1 MGESIR
7 IQRVNLYIYFQASEN
22 EILWVMRGAIF
33 GVGTLATVMGI
44 TVDSIYMLW
53 FLCSDL
59 VFVVLFPQLC
69 CVVYLRWTN
78 TYGSLCGYI
87 LGLFF
92 RLAGGEESLGI
103 PILIKYPFFDEKT
116 NSQLFPFKTL
126 CMLISLSTII
136 VVSLATKNLFERGIL
151 HRRLD
156 IFMCVVNTQGENIAL
171 KYQENS
177 ELSAITP
184 TKENGEINPAL
195 KFSSEDLL
203 QGGKIVSADSD
214 SSPEHLKPKQ

>member
-1 MGESIR
+1 MR
-7 IQRVNLYIYFQASEN
+7 I
-22 EILWVMRGAIF
+22 AIF
-33 GVGTLATVMGI
+33 GVGALATVMGI

-59 VFVVLFPQLC
+59 VFVVLFPQLL

-78 TYGSLCGYI
+78 TYGSLSGYI

-92 RLAGGEESLGI
+92 RLAGGESSLGI
-103 PILIKYPFFDEKT
+103 PVLIKYPFYSEKDG
-116 NSQLFPFKTL
+116 QLFPFKTL
-126 CMLISLSTII
+126 CMLITLTTI
-136 VVSLATKNLFERGIL
+136 VAVSFLTKNLFEKGIL
-151 HRRLD
+151 HRKFD
-156 IFMCVVNTQGENIAL
+156 IFLCVVNTQGENIAL
-171 KYQENS
+171 KNQENS

-214 SSPEHLKPKQ
+214 SSPEHLKPK

>member
-1 MGESIR
+1 MR
-7 IQRVNLYIYFQASEN
+7 IS
-22 EILWVMRGAIF
+22 IF
-33 GVGTLATVMGI
+33 GVGALATAMGI

-59 VFVVLFPQLC
+59 VFVVLFPQLL

-92 RLAGGEESLGI
+92 RLAGGETSLKI
-103 PILIKYPFFDEKT
+103 PVLIKYPFFDEES

-126 CMLISLSTII
+126 CMLISLSTIMLVSI
-136 VVSLATKNLFERGIL
+136 VTKKIFETGTL
-151 HRRLD
+151 HPRLD
-156 IFMCVVNTQGENIAL
+156 IFMCVVNTPDETIAL
-171 KYQENS
+171 KNQENS

-184 TKENGEINPAL
+184 TKGKSWEINPAL
-195 KFSSEDLL
+195 KFSSDDLL

-214 SSPEHLKPKQ
+214 SSPEHLKAVK